1 MINTIVKQNAINYLG
16 ADVDIQKSTR
26 ESKKFMVLNPET
38 NKYIHF
44 GQKNASDF
52 TIHKD
57 KDKQKA
63 YLARATA
70 IKGDWSKNKYSPN
83 NLSINILWK

>member
-1 MINTIVKQNAINYLG
+1 MNQRVIDNAIAYLG
-16 ADVDIQKSTR
+16 ADVVIKPSTR
-26 ESKKFMVLNPET
+26 QSKKFMVLNPET
-38 NKYIHF
+38 KKYIHF

-52 TIHKD
+52 TIHQD
-57 KDKQKA
+57 KDRQKA

>member
-1 MINTIVKQNAINYLG
+1 MNQRVIDNAIAYLG
-16 ADVDIQKSTR
+16 ADVVIKPSTR
-26 ESKKFMVLNPET
+26 ESKKFMVLNPNT
-38 NKYIHF
+38 GKYIHF

-52 TIHKD
+52 TIHQD
-57 KDKQKA
+57 KDRQKA